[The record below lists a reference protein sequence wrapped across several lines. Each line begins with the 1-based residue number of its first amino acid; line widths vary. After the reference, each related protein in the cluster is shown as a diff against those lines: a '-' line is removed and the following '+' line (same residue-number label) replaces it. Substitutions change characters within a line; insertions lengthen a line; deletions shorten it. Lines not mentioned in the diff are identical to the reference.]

1 MKLNFAVL
9 AVTGA
14 VLIGTP
20 VFAAPTCV
28 DSEGEAV
35 IMRDDLP
42 SARAEAVARAKWA
55 AIEQVVGVQVK
66 AQSVVQNM
74 ALVDDAVS
82 KEIRGIVSGFK
93 VLSEENRGSSL
104 AVKINACVEPTK
116 AQDALSSL
124 ALNNSI
130 AVFLPAKKPEVIA
143 ERNQRTRTGERT
155 QVLARDVQEE
165 TNQLSETV
173 IGKLA
178 EQGFTVVDVAP
189 SQAVDAA
196 EIEQAMKSG
205 NYMVLRSLMYKFL
218 SNMMLIGKVDYTIS
232 TRKGQD
238 IGYGVS
244 MPFNNVTVRLTYRLV
259 TRGAGGR
266 NVILAAGT
274 EEARGMATNV
284 EDATQKGLKT
294 LGEKFAPK
302 VLDKVSEYIKGIAK
316 KVRVRVAG
324 VNEVSGTLEVKD
336 SLQNIAWVT
345 NVEEKGI
352 SDGAAEFIVSY
363 PENPIYLANSIAQ
376 KGGFHIDSFS
386 TYQINTSYQK

>member
-1 MKLNFAVL
+1 MKLNIAICAL
-9 AVTGA
+9 TGA
-14 VLIGTP
+14 ILCATP

-35 IMRDDLP
+35 INKEDVP
-42 SARAEAVARAKWA
+42 SARTEAIARAKWA
-55 AIEQVVGVQVK
+55 AIEQAVGVQVK

-82 KEIRGIVSGFK
+82 KEVRGVVSGFK
-93 VLSEENRGSSL
+93 VLSEENKGSSL
-104 AVKINACVEPTK
+104 AVRINACIEPTK

-143 ERNQRTRTGERT
+143 ERNVKTKNAQRTH
-155 QVLARDVQEE
+155 VVARDVQDE
-165 TNQLSETV
+165 TNPLSETV

-189 SQAVDAA
+189 TQAVDAA
-196 EIEQAMKSG
+196 EIEQALKSG

-232 TRKGQD
+232 TKKGED

-259 TRGAGGR
+259 TRGPGGK
-266 NVILAAGT
+266 NIILAAGT
-274 EEARGMATNV
+274 EEARAMSGNV
-284 EDATQKGLKT
+284 EDATAKGLKA

-302 VLDKVSEYIKGIAK
+302 MLDKVSEYIKGLSK
-316 KVRVRVAG
+316 KVRVKVAG
-324 VNEVSGTLEVKD
+324 VSDLPGNFEVKD
-336 SLQNIAWVT
+336 ALQNIAWVT
-345 NVEEKGI
+345 SVEEKGV
-352 SDGAAEFIVSY
+352 GEFVVSY
-363 PENPIYLANSIAQ
+363 PENPVYLANSIAQ
-376 KGGFHIDSFS
+376 KGGFKIDSFS
-386 TYQINTSYQK
+386 TYSINASYQK